1 MMSDEDKTKTPS
13 METRQLE
20 NVAIAEGSLP
30 VDAATEALFKAETA
44 KMDTDKMW
52 IIMGPQHPFSHGLW
66 TLKIQVDGEMV
77 TDADPIVG
85 YLHRGWEKEVEN
97 RTYPKIIPMA
107 DRLCYAASMTY
118 THLFCMA
125 CEKAL
130 DMEIPEKAKYIR
142 IVADEVNR
150 LQSHLMWLAAVGTDL
165 GNLTVFLWASRER
178 EFWMDMNVRLCGA
191 RMTTNYPRIGGV
203 RNDTPDIFDRDIIRC
218 CDHFDKALWEIIGI
232 IDDNSTYTHRMIG
245 TGVDFDIR
253 RDDPY
258 DNYDKID
265 FDVPVL
271 TAGDSYARYMVRIEE
286 LFQSTR
292 IIRQAVE
299 KIKALGKN
307 APYRLKAPMNI
318 PAGRHFARLE
328 DPRGESMM
336 YLVSDGTD
344 KPYRLKVRSPI
355 FVNVSASK
363 DLVQGCRIADVPV
376 IMAMIDMCLGE
387 TDR

>member
-130 DMEIPEKAKYIR
+130 DMEIPEKAKLDGEYCKKLSLGMD
-142 IVADEVNR
+142 VKCF
-150 LQSHLMWLAAVGTDL
+150 LGSVG
-165 GNLTVFLWASRER
+165 VF
-178 EFWMDMNVRLCGA
+178 
-191 RMTTNYPRIGGV
+191 GG
-203 RNDTPDIFDRDIIRC
+203 
-218 CDHFDKALWEIIGI
+218 
-232 IDDNSTYTHRMIG
+232 DDSVVEGG
-245 TGVDFDIR
+245 TG
-253 RDDPY
+253 
-258 DNYDKID
+258 
-265 FDVPVL
+265 
-271 TAGDSYARYMVRIEE
+271 E
-286 LFQSTR
+286 
-292 IIRQAVE
+292 
-299 KIKALGKN
+299 
-307 APYRLKAPMNI
+307 
-318 PAGRHFARLE
+318 
-328 DPRGESMM
+328 
-336 YLVSDGTD
+336 
-344 KPYRLKVRSPI
+344 
-355 FVNVSASK
+355 
-363 DLVQGCRIADVPV
+363 
-376 IMAMIDMCLGE
+376 MAKKGMK
-387 TDR
+387 R